1 MKKQKNKAL
10 NLKVKIISGFWGGR
24 NINFLSKKDLRPTKN
39 IIRETLFNW
48 LGSDLTD
55 LICLDL
61 FAGSGVLGFESASR
75 GAKNVYL
82 VDIDRDV
89 VRCLEEQKNILDA
102 KNILIEHSSSDD
114 FISKFT
120 GKVDLLFLDPPFSD
134 IIINTTINSSGFS
147 QLLNNNCKIYIE
159 IPFEQNYV
167 DIIKAP
173 ISWKLIK
180 HGKSGDV
187 AYLLYKHNYS
197 MI

>member
-10 NLKVKIISGFWGGR
+10 NLKVKIISGVWGGR

>member
-10 NLKVKIISGFWGGR
+10 NLKVKIISGVWRGR

-48 LGSDLTD
+48 LGSDLANLT
-55 LICLDL
+55 CLDL

-75 GAKNVYL
+75 GAENVYL
-82 VDIDRDV
+82 VDIDRDIV
-89 VRCLEEQKNILDA
+89 SCLKEQKNILDA
-102 KNILIEHSSSDD
+102 KNILIEHSSSGN
-114 FISKFT
+114 FIRKFK
-120 GKVDLLFLDPPFSD
+120 GKVDLLFLDPPFSED
-134 IIINTTINSSGFS
+134 IINTTINNSDLS
-147 QLLNNNCKIYIE
+147 QILNSNCKIYIE
-159 IPFEQNYV
+159 IPFEKNYV

-173 ISWKLIK
+173 KSWQLIK

-187 AYLLYKHNYS
+187 AYLLYKHNYF

>member
-10 NLKVKIISGFWGGR
+10 NLKVKIISGVWGGR

-55 LICLDL
+55 LVCLDL
-61 FAGSGVLGFESASR
+61 FAGSGALGFESASR
-75 GAKNVYL
+75 GAANVYL
-82 VDIDRDV
+82 VDIDNDV
-89 VRCLEEQKNILDA
+89 AHCLEEQKNILDA
-102 KNILIEHSSSDD
+102 KNVFIKHSSSDD
-114 FISKFT
+114 FVSNFT

-134 IIINTTINSSGFS
+134 IIVNSTINNPALL
-147 QLLNNNCKIYIE
+147 QILNNNCKIYIE
-159 IPFEQNYV
+159 IPFVKNYI
-167 DIIKAP
+167 DIIDAP
-173 ISWKLIK
+173 KSWELIK

-187 AYLLYKHNYS
+187 AYLLYKHYYS

>member
-1 MKKQKNKAL
+1 MKKQKNKTL
-10 NLKVKIISGFWGGR
+10 KLKVKIISGVWRGR

-75 GAKNVYL
+75 GAENVYL
-82 VDIDRDV
+82 VDIDNDV
-89 VRCLEEQKNILDA
+89 ARCLEEQKNILDA
-102 KNILIEHSSSDD
+102 KNIFIEHSSSDD

-134 IIINTTINSSGFS
+134 IIINSTINSPALS
-147 QLLNNNCKIYIE
+147 QILNNNCKIYIE
-159 IPFEQNYV
+159 IPFEKNYI
-167 DIIKAP
+167 DIIRAP
-173 ISWKLIK
+173 KSWELIK

>member
-10 NLKVKIISGFWGGR
+10 NLKVKIISGIWGGR

-167 DIIKAP
+167 DVIKAP

>member
-48 LGSDLTD
+48 LGTDLTD

>member
-10 NLKVKIISGFWGGR
+10 NLKVKIISGIWGGR

>member
-10 NLKVKIISGFWGGR
+10 NLKVKIISGIWGGR

-167 DIIKAP
+167 DIIKVP

-187 AYLLYKHNYS
+187 AYLLYKYNYS

>member
-10 NLKVKIISGFWGGR
+10 NLKVKIISGIWGGR

-187 AYLLYKHNYS
+187 AYLLYKYNYS

>member
-10 NLKVKIISGFWGGR
+10 NLKVKIISGIWRGR
-24 NINFLSKKDLRPTKN
+24 NINFLPKKDLRPTKN

-55 LICLDL
+55 LVCLDL

-75 GAKNVYL
+75 NAANVYL
-82 VDIDRDV
+82 VDIDNDV
-89 VRCLEEQKNILDA
+89 AHCLEEQKNILDA
-102 KNILIEHSSSDD
+102 KNIFIEHSSSDD
-114 FISKFT
+114 FVSNFT

-134 IIINTTINSSGFS
+134 IIVNSTINNPA
-147 QLLNNNCKIYIE
+147 LLKILNNNCKIYIE
-159 IPFEQNYV
+159 IPFDKNYI
-167 DIIKAP
+167 DIIDVPK
-173 ISWKLIK
+173 SWELIK

-187 AYLLYKHNYS
+187 AYLLYKHYYS

>member
-10 NLKVKIISGFWGGR
+10 NLKVKIISGVWGGR

-48 LGSDLTD
+48 LGSDLAN

-75 GAKNVYL
+75 GAEKVYL

-89 VRCLEEQKNILDA
+89 VSCLKEQKNILDA
-102 KNILIEHSSSDD
+102 KNIFIDHSSSGN

-134 IIINTTINSSGFS
+134 DIINTTINSSDLS
-147 QLLNNNCKIYIE
+147 QILNNNCKIYIE
-159 IPFEQNYV
+159 IPFEKNYIN
-167 DIIKAP
+167 IINAP
-173 ISWKLIK
+173 KSWQLIK

>member
-10 NLKVKIISGFWGGR
+10 NLKVKIISGIWGGR

-167 DIIKAP
+167 DIIKVP